1 MNWFEKF
8 LYYMQAKMNTPEPFG
23 WFHVLWILLT
33 FIALFSL
40 YKIKNKHNDKQL
52 KWVLA
57 IYGIIAFLLELT
69 KQLIWSFNYD
79 PITSLIT
86 WNYEWYAAP
95 FQLCTTPMYIS
106 LICLFLKKNKFRDAL
121 LSYVAFFTILGGL
134 TTILMPSSCFTSYIE
149 INIHTMYLHCGSLV
163 VSIYLLFSKEIKLNF
178 SNFFYGYIVFL
189 VLTFIAN
196 TLNICFYQFG
206 FIGDETFNM
215 FYISPYFISSLP
227 IYNIIQESVPYILYL
242 FIYLVSIYLGGTII
256 YVIAY
261 LIDIFANKNK
271 ELK

>member
-121 LSYVAFFTILGGL
+121 LS
-134 TTILMPSSCFTSYIE
+134 
-149 INIHTMYLHCGSLV
+149 
-163 VSIYLLFSKEIKLNF
+163 
-178 SNFFYGYIVFL
+178 
-189 VLTFIAN
+189 
-196 TLNICFYQFG
+196 
-206 FIGDETFNM
+206 
-215 FYISPYFISSLP
+215 
-227 IYNIIQESVPYILYL
+227 
-242 FIYLVSIYLGGTII
+242 
-256 YVIAY
+256 
-261 LIDIFANKNK
+261 
-271 ELK
+271 